1 MTESPASTARLVST
15 SHAVIGSPESLR
27 VRPQPAAAL
36 SALLAGVLSLVAQ
49 SAMRA
54 EDWPQWRGVR
64 GDGSWNAPALPMKW
78 PEGGP
83 PVVWESPIGAGYSGI
98 AVVGQNVYTMD
109 RPKEPAD
116 HERVVCLDLT
126 TGKQRWQHVYPAAYG
141 KLDYGKGPR
150 TTPTVHAGRV
160 YSIGAVGHVTCL
172 DANDGRLI
180 WKKDLVGDFKTNL
193 ATWGFSGSVV
203 IHGDL
208 AIVHAG
214 APGACYIAFDK
225 ATGDER
231 WRGGA
236 DPLGYGTPV
245 LVKRNDHTQL
255 IGWTPENIVSLDAD
269 TGRENWRHP
278 YKVTYGVS
286 IATPIVRDDI
296 VLVCGYWEGS
306 KAIKLGARPA
316 DSQLLWEENKWLRG
330 LMSQPLYRDGHV
342 YLLDKQHGLVC
353 FKLQTGEMVWTDKNQ
368 LTPRDRNPQANLVWL
383 GDTDRVIALNASGE
397 LILARLSPTGYEEH
411 SRAKIIGETWAHPAF
426 AASFA
431 LARDDNRIVCVR
443 VTQ

>member
-1 MTESPASTARLVST
+1 
-15 SHAVIGSPESLR
+15 
-27 VRPQPAAAL
+27 
-36 SALLAGVLSLVAQ
+36 
-49 SAMRA
+49 
-54 EDWPQWRGVR
+54 
-64 GDGSWNAPALPMKW
+64 MKW

-83 PVVWESPIGAGYSGI
+83 PIVWESPIGAGYSGI

-126 TGKQRWQHVYPAAYG
+126 TGTQRWQHVYPAAYG

-150 TTPTVHAGRV
+150 TTPTVQAGRV

-180 WKKDLVGDFKTNL
+180 WKKDLVGEFKTNL

-383 GDTDRVIALNASGE
+383 GDTDRVIALNANGE
-397 LILARLSPTGYEEH
+397 LILARLSPAGYEEH

-426 AASFA
+426 AANFV

-443 VTQ
+443 VAQ